1 MRLFFSIIEILY
13 VTVNFKERNRFI
25 LGSKM
30 TGKERIPTNL
40 RTLLILEILGKHN
53 RAMTATEIN
62 DSLRLPKQTV
72 HRLCST
78 LEENGFLTRVG
89 HTKRY
94 QAARRLRDLGMGLL
108 YNSRDHIARRQILLN
123 ISNKVKET
131 VNFVVPEASGMNY
144 IDRVETDW
152 AFRIQLPIG
161 TNVPFHCT
169 ASGKCFLA
177 SLSPKK
183 RLAMVQAMDLN
194 AHTKTTHVKH
204 ETLLSELKQ
213 VSKQGYALDQEE
225 FIDGMVAIAV
235 PVKDN
240 HGRFAAALAFHGPI
254 QRISIENALAR
265 KDILT
270 DAAKQLAGSLFH
282 ED

>member
-1 MRLFFSIIEILY
+1 MTEI
-13 VTVNFKERNRFI
+13 
-25 LGSKM
+25 
-30 TGKERIPTNL
+30 ERIPTNL
-40 RTLLILEILGKHN
+40 RTLLILEVLGKNN

-62 DSLRLPKQTV
+62 DFLRLPKQTV
-72 HRLCST
+72 HRLCGT

-131 VNFVVPEASGMNY
+131 VNFVIPEASGMNY

-177 SLSPKK
+177 SLAPKK
-183 RLAMVQAMDLN
+183 RKAMIEAMDLK
-194 AHTKTTHVKH
+194 AHTKRH
-204 ETLLSELKQ
+204 
-213 VSKQGYALDQEE
+213 
-225 FIDGMVAIAV
+225 M
-235 PVKDN
+235 
-240 HGRFAAALAFHGPI
+240 
-254 QRISIENALAR
+254 
-265 KDILT
+265 
-270 DAAKQLAGSLFH
+270 
-282 ED
+282 